1 MHAQWCC
8 VVHTVAV
15 TMAFASIVS
24 AENRNALDFFPKY
37 GSCAVKND
45 LMFFEEI
52 DICAVEFY

>member
-24 AENRNALDFFPKY
+24 AENRSALGFPKY

-45 LMFFEEI
+45 LTCFEEI
-52 DICAVEFY
+52 DICAVESY